1 MVPGSKTLRSLNRI
15 GVKGGR
21 VWAICIFQALESHL
35 GLCSNHFEVSV
46 CFLRPTSHTPGR
58 DLANRRGPDAHRAD
72 TLECALLCDLKQVS

>member
-1 MVPGSKTLRSLNRI
+1 MVPGSKTLGSLNRI

-46 CFLRPTSHTPGR
+46 FLEAYQSYTR
-58 DLANRRGPDAHRAD
+58 
-72 TLECALLCDLKQVS
+72 